1 MWQCNGIV
9 YYVTKRLSCWLPF
22 FCRCLIFDAGR
33 NPIIASSS
41 WNYVKCAYY
50 TVLYYILYDAGVNC
64 PWRFP
69 SRGFFIFCVLLSPCY
84 FCFKLLCFFLFCFV
98 SSLCVSLWTTR
109 TLVTHIS
116 ITDRVQYISR
126 PKSGSHLLTNYRRS
140 SSFRLSLFFLFHPF
154 FLAFLFFV
162 QLSLLFFR
170 VSILILLD
178 KNRNWRQA
186 QSPTRT

>member
-22 FCRCLIFDAGR
+22 FLSLFNIWRRQKSNHCLIELKLCEMCLLYR
-33 NPIIASSS
+33 LILH
-41 WNYVKCAYY
+41 
-50 TVLYYILYDAGVNC
+50 TVWCGCELSLAVSE
-64 PWRFP
+64 
-69 SRGFFIFCVLLSPCY
+69 SRLFYFLCVTLSLL
-84 FCFKLLCFFLFCFV
+84 FLFRVVVFFFLFCFV

-140 SSFRLSLFFLFHPF
+140 SSFRLSLFFF
-154 FLAFLFFV
+154 FILFF
-162 QLSLLFFR
+162 
-170 VSILILLD
+170 
-178 KNRNWRQA
+178 
-186 QSPTRT
+186 

>member
-1 MWQCNGIV
+1 MIIII
-9 YYVTKRLSCWLPF
+9 LLASF
-22 FCRCLIFDAGR
+22 FFSCLIFYAGQKS
-33 NPIIASSS
+33 NHCLIELL
-41 WNYVKCAYY
+41 KLCEMC
-50 TVLYYILYDAGVNC
+50 VLYRLILHMMWVWIVLG
-64 PWRFP
+64 
-69 SRGFFIFCVLLSPCY
+69 GFRVEAFLFFVCY
-84 FCFKLLCFFLFCFV
+84 SLPVISVSSCRVFFCFFFV

-140 SSFRLSLFFLFHPF
+140 SSFRLSLFFFFHL
-154 FLAFLFFV
+154 FLAFLFFM

-178 KNRNWRQA
+178 KNRNGRQA